1 MKINFHLRSP
11 GFEVH
16 IITSY
21 FPTELVGN
29 DRNIRRHG
37 WAWNQ
42 IQRYNYK
49 KLFIFVNRTGSP
61 WTTHALIVFAL
72 KILIIRIG
80 ITELI
85 HWVCLFSPSMLRAK
99 TSHHHVTSR
108 LQQGTWYDF
117 ANSWGR
123 PINRYKLQFYRQNLI
138 WLSLE

>member
-85 HWVCLFSPSMLRAK
+85 HWVCLFSPSRLCARN
-99 TSHHHVTSR
+99 VTSPYNSKASTGNLAWLGHGFKYEVEDVR
-108 LQQGTWYDF
+108 LTD
-117 ANSWGR
+117 
-123 PINRYKLQFYRQNLI
+123 INYNFIDRI
-138 WLSLE
+138 